1 MSYLV
6 LVRHGQSEWNLQNR
20 FTGWVDVG
28 LTAEGNKEAKKAGKL
43 LAKADVKFDIAF
55 TSYQKRAIKTL
66 WLTLEALDQ
75 MSLTVTKDWH
85 LNERH
90 YGGLTGL
97 NKQET
102 RDKHGDEQV
111 HIWRRS
117 FDVPPPQVD
126 MDSEYHP
133 RHDAKY
139 AGIAVDELPTG
150 ESLKITTERVLPYF
164 ESQIMPFVRAG
175 SNIIISAHGNS
186 LRALMKQI
194 FNVSDKD
201 IPGFEFPTG
210 NPLLIEL
217 ETGTL
222 NVKSAKYLDAKRAKD
237 LPFIG
242 TIYNKTALKK
252 MKEAELVELA
262 KSRGIE
268 ASTDDLKAD
277 TVQKILDAQPSK

>member
-1 MSYLV
+1 MTKLV
-6 LVRHGQSEWNLQNR
+6 LVRHGQSQWNLENR

-28 LTAEGNKEAKKAGKL
+28 LTAAGVREAKKAGKM
-43 LAKADVKFDIAF
+43 LAKEGVEFDMAF

-66 WLTLEALDQ
+66 WLGLEAADQ
-75 MSLTVTKDWH
+75 MHIPVTKDWR

-117 FDVPPPQVD
+117 FDIPPPQID
-126 MDSEYHP
+126 MDSEFHP
-133 RHDAKY
+133 SHDKKY
-139 AGIAVDELPTG
+139 AAIDPSQLPTG

-164 ESQIMPFVRAG
+164 EDQILPFLRA
-175 SNIIISAHGNS
+175 SANTIISAHGNS
-186 LRALMKQI
+186 LRALLKRL
-194 FNVSDKD
+194 FDVADKD

-217 ETGTL
+217 EDGTT
-222 NVKSAKYLDAKRAKD
+222 NIISARYMDKKRAKD
-237 LPFIG
+237 LPPI
-242 TIYNKTALKK
+242 
-252 MKEAELVELA
+252 
-262 KSRGIE
+262 
-268 ASTDDLKAD
+268 
-277 TVQKILDAQPSK
+277 PSKVS

>member
-6 LVRHGQSEWNLQNR
+6 LVRHGQSQWNLENR

-28 LTAEGNKEAKKAGKL
+28 LTAAGVREAKKAGKL
-43 LAKADVKFDIAF
+43 LAKEEIVFDAAF

-75 MSLTVTKDWH
+75 MHVTTTKNWQ

-117 FDVPPPQVD
+117 FDVPPPQID
-126 MDSEYHP
+126 MDNEFHP
-133 RHDAKY
+133 SHDPKY
-139 AGIAVDELPTG
+139 SAIDPKQLPQG
-150 ESLKITTERVLPYF
+150 ESLEMTTQRVLPYF
-164 ESQIMPFVRAG
+164 EDQMLPFIRAG
-175 SNIIISAHGNS
+175 ANIIVSAHGNS
-186 LRALMKQI
+186 LRALLKRL
-194 FNVSDKD
+194 FEVENAD

-217 ETGTL
+217 EDGTL
-222 NVKSAKYLDAKRAKD
+222 NIKSAKYLDKKRAKD
-237 LPFIG
+237 LPPIPA
-242 TIYNKTALKK
+242 KTA
-252 MKEAELVELA
+252 
-262 KSRGIE
+262 
-268 ASTDDLKAD
+268 
-277 TVQKILDAQPSK
+277 